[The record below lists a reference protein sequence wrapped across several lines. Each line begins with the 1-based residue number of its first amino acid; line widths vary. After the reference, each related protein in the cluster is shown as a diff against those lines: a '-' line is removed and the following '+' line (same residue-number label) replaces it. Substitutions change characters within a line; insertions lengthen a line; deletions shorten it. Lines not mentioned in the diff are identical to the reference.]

1 MKVYHGNILTID
13 KNDTVAEYLVENC
26 GRIVYV
32 GDSLPE
38 AFKDAKTIELREKAL
53 VPSFADTHIHFASFA
68 TFYAGLNVM
77 EAKSNSEI
85 LEMLQSHVR
94 KSKEK
99 IITGFGASPYSVSDG
114 HLVRRTELDR
124 VCPDKPVFIVKYDGH
139 ACVINTALLNKIRD
153 KIKGL
158 RGFHEDTGEM
168 NQEAFFAVSDY
179 VTNSVSPLHL
189 IKNMQKAADY
199 MASVG
204 IGMIHSVS
212 GVGFSHDL
220 DVDMERYFGAGLKN
234 GMQYRV
240 FFQTMDT
247 EKVIKRGLTR
257 IGGCFETA
265 LDGCFGSKDASLL
278 APYEN
283 SNDCGVLYY
292 SDENVTEF
300 CKKANRAGLQIEMHA
315 IGDRA
320 FNQAT
325 RALKAALDDYP
336 REDHRH
342 TIIHACLPTEEGIEI
357 CKKYNISLSV
367 QTAFI
372 DWRQEPDEYLKE
384 ILGARSKRLNPI
396 KTFSENGIRLS
407 AGSDAPCTTPDPIN
421 WMYKACNHSCT
432 EEALS
437 VKDALRMCT
446 YNGYL
451 ATFDEKDRGSLE
463 TGKIADM
470 AILSENPYTV
480 PKERLGEI
488 KVTELL
494 LGGKTYESAVS
505 PIFTHIMRG
514 IKNKGNC

>member
-1 MKVYHGNILTID
+1 
-13 KNDTVAEYLVENC
+13 
-26 GRIVYV
+26 
-32 GDSLPE
+32 
-38 AFKDAKTIELREKAL
+38 
-53 VPSFADTHIHFASFA
+53 
-68 TFYAGLNVM
+68 
-77 EAKSNSEI
+77 
-85 LEMLQSHVR
+85 
-94 KSKEK
+94 
-99 IITGFGASPYSVSDG
+99 
-114 HLVRRTELDR
+114 
-124 VCPDKPVFIVKYDGH
+124 
-139 ACVINTALLNKIRD
+139 
-153 KIKGL
+153 
-158 RGFHEDTGEM
+158 
-168 NQEAFFAVSDY
+168 
-179 VTNSVSPLHL
+179 
-189 IKNMQKAADY
+189 
-199 MASVG
+199 
-204 IGMIHSVS
+204 
-212 GVGFSHDL
+212 
-220 DVDMERYFGAGLKN
+220 
-234 GMQYRV
+234 MQYRV

-278 APYEN
+278 TPYEN

-292 SDENVTEF
+292 SDEKVTEF

-357 CKKYNISLSV
+357 CKKYNIS
-367 QTAFI
+367 
-372 DWRQEPDEYLKE
+372 
-384 ILGARSKRLNPI
+384 
-396 KTFSENGIRLS
+396 FSENGIRLS

-421 WMYKACNHSCT
+421 WMYKACNHSCA

-470 AILSENPYTV
+470 AILSPRKDSE
-480 PKERLGEI
+480 KSKLRSFFSAERLTRVQSRRYLRI
-488 KVTELL
+488 LC
-494 LGGKTYESAVS
+494 AV
-505 PIFTHIMRG
+505 
-514 IKNKGNC
+514 